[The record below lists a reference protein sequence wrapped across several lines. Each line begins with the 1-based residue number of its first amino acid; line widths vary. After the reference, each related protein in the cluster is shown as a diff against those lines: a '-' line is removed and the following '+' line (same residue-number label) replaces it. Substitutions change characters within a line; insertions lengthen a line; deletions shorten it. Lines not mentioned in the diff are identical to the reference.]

1 MFPYFDKYLIID
13 YLPKL
18 VERISY
24 EMDRHQLNSPCDK
37 ALLLDYK
44 AELFV
49 LKKDYCNALKKRTKA
64 LELLTPLLTADA
76 DKRTANLVS
85 NLYNNISNV
94 YLLIKSYN
102 FV

>member
-1 MFPYFDKYLIID
+1 
-13 YLPKL
+13 
-18 VERISY
+18 
-24 EMDRHQLNSPCDK
+24 MDRHHINSPCDK

-49 LKKDYCNALKKRTKA
+49 LKDYSNALKKRTKA

-94 YLLIKSYN
+94 YLLMKKGKKLSRI
-102 FV
+102 